1 MKKIGVMIVDD
12 SAVVRTVL
20 TTVLTSVSDIE
31 VIATAGDPIFAME
44 KMKKRWPDVIVLDI
58 EMPRMNGIDFLKTLM
73 RDHPTPCVICSSL
86 TAEGTSVAMQAM
98 AAGAVSIISKPK
110 MGTKEFLEES
120 RDRIVDAVRGA
131 SQSQLKPIDAQD
143 LPPRA
148 PEPAADKPAVHTSY
162 KRMVVLG
169 ASTGGTMAIEQ
180 VLSGLPA
187 DCPAVLIVQHMPE
200 KFTHAFADRLDKSM
214 RMSVREAQN
223 GDPIMPGRVLI
234 APGNQ
239 HMEIKRTATGLEA
252 VVRSGDYVN
261 RHRPSVDVLFESA
274 AKLGGTSF
282 IGVILTGMGGDG
294 SQGLLSLKDK
304 GARTI
309 AQDQATSVVFGMP
322 QEAIKLGA
330 AELVLPIDKIAAE
343 ILKLAR

>member
-1 MKKIGVMIVDD
+1 
-12 SAVVRTVL
+12 
-20 TTVLTSVSDIE
+20 
-31 VIATAGDPIFAME
+31 
-44 KMKKRWPDVIVLDI
+44 
-58 EMPRMNGIDFLKTLM
+58 
-73 RDHPTPCVICSSL
+73 
-86 TAEGTSVAMQAM
+86 
-98 AAGAVSIISKPK
+98 
-110 MGTKEFLEES
+110 
-120 RDRIVDAVRGA
+120 
-131 SQSQLKPIDAQD
+131 
-143 LPPRA
+143 
-148 PEPAADKPAVHTSY
+148 
-162 KRMVVLG
+162 
-169 ASTGGTMAIEQ
+169 
-180 VLSGLPA
+180 
-187 DCPAVLIVQHMPE
+187 
-200 KFTHAFADRLDKSM
+200 
-214 RMSVREAQN
+214 
-223 GDPIMPGRVLI
+223 MPGRVLI

-343 ILKLAR
+343 ILRLAR